1 MFGWSRFAKSV
12 YSCQLEPIILR
23 PCSWIAFSMKVLIHD
38 QKFIWII
45 ILPPSPFPFN
55 YLYPL
60 SPAPPLSSS
69 SPFNTGF
76 RFFVALFI
84 VRPNPLSLSSSSPS
98 FYKCFLLFAFGRA
111 CCDKDS
117 LSDNRVSVKHK
128 VYLLTNKFYS
138 NNQRTLLF
146 KSNLIWRVSKITG
159 SSSWRKQRWFIF
171 YPSKTFFITVF

>member
-1 MFGWSRFAKSV
+1 MSIRTNYFASV
-12 YSCQLEPIILR
+12 LLDCLLHESSYPR
-23 PCSWIAFSMKVLIHD
+23 PKIHLD
-38 QKFIWII
+38 NY
-45 ILPPSPFPFN
+45 PSPFP
-55 YLYPL
+55 LSLQLPL
-60 SPAPPLSSS
+60 SPVPCPPPLSSS

-146 KSNLIWRVSKITG
+146 KSNLNMTRFENHLVILMT
-159 SSSWRKQRWFIF
+159 
-171 YPSKTFFITVF
+171 